1 MEEAEVR
8 QKGKLR
14 HSHAGEYRFSS
25 QHNGRPLEGFKQGDA
40 DQAGLLVDSAEA
52 QAAATGRSR
61 EMSEK
66 LVLII

>member
-25 QHNGRPLEGFKQGDA
+25 KHNGRPLEGFNRVTLTRLAYLWTQQRHKQ
-40 DQAGLLVDSAEA
+40 QPQAEA
-52 QAAATGRSR
+52 GR
-61 EMSEK
+61 
-66 LVLII
+66 